1 MSDTH
6 DRPALRLVDERDAI
20 PPLSWLLIRDRTRLF
35 LRIAWSRVTGSDIRR
50 DLREV
55 HDEQIELR
63 SQVDRLADALALLVE
78 LELQRLDRDR
88 HSAG

>member
-1 MSDTH
+1 MSDTD
-6 DRPALRLVDERDAI
+6 DRPVLRLVNERDARL
-20 PPLSWLLIRDRTRLF
+20 PLSWWLIRDRTRLF
-35 LRIAWSRVTGSDIRR
+35 LRIAWSRITGSDFRH

-55 HDEQIELR
+55 YDEQMELR
-63 SQVDRLADALALLVE
+63 SQVDRLADALAMLVE